1 MSFEFT
7 LQVKQREFG
16 ALLALGFFLI
26 YVASMAAG
34 NSIGAAVYSDIY
46 AAGNSSNIVYSG
58 ADVRVMS
65 EVFERIAGEIIGGV
79 VVLALIVICIRRLP
93 QSVSYAKFGFVH
105 SSVWKCLVAFVAGLS
120 LNLFFMLVLRELF
133 PFGGERRLGS
143 LEGINDV
150 SENFRIMAAFGMIVL
165 APLNEEMLF
174 RGVLYSGFTKAVG
187 RFLAAVLVTLLFALI
202 HFSVIASG
210 YWLDIPVLFFISSL
224 LILVRIL
231 SGSLYPAMSLH
242 AGFNSALIFP
252 VQIFVG

>member
-7 LQVKQREFG
+7 ARQNKFG
-16 ALLALGFFLI
+16 ALLAFGFFLI
-26 YVASMAAG
+26 YVASMAVG
-34 NSIGAAVYSDIY
+34 SSIGAAVYSGVY
-46 AAGNSSNIVYSG
+46 ATGDSSSIVYSS
-58 ADVRVMS
+58 AEVRVMS
-65 EVFERIAGEIIGGV
+65 AVFQHIAGAIVGGV
-79 VVLALIVICIRRLP
+79 VIFALIVICIRRMP
-93 QSVSYAKFGFVH
+93 QAVSFAEFGFVR
-105 SSVWKCLVAFVAGLS
+105 SSLWKCVAAFVVGLS
-120 LNLFFMLVLRELF
+120 LNLFFMLELRELF
-133 PFGGERRLGS
+133 PFDGERRPGS

-150 SENFRIMAAFGMIVL
+150 AEKFRVMAAFGMVVM

-187 RFLAAVLVTLLFALI
+187 RFSAAVLVTCLFASI

-224 LILVRIL
+224 LILVRVL

-252 VQIFVG
+252 VQMFAG

>member
-16 ALLALGFFLI
+16 ALLAFGFFLI
-26 YVASMAAG
+26 YVASMAVG

-46 AAGNSSNIVYSG
+46 AAGNSSNIVYSS

-65 EVFERIAGEIIGGV
+65 EVFERIAGAIVGGV
-79 VVLALIVICIRRLP
+79 VILTLIVISIRKMP
-93 QSVSYAKFGFVH
+93 QSASFSKFGFVH
-105 SSVWKCLVAFVAGLS
+105 SSLWKCLVAFVAGLS

-133 PFGGERRLGS
+133 PFDGEGRPGS

-150 SENFRIMAAFGMIVL
+150 SKNFRIMAAFGMIVL

-174 RGVLYSGFTKAVG
+174 RGVLYSGFKKSFG

-224 LILVRIL
+224 LILVRVL

-252 VQIFVG
+252 VQIFAG